1 MPRFVEDIANLRMAD
16 AEEAGGKGANM
27 GEMVAAGLPVPLG
40 FVVLRD
46 SYLAAMRDAGVADEL
61 NAAHRDAMLSVAD
74 QDRFTEMCEKM
85 QALVL
90 KAGMSDDVRERILSS
105 YRTMGSNVI
114 VAVRSSATGEDGADA
129 SFAGMNSTF
138 TNISGEDELI
148 DAVQRCWASLFGARV
163 VAYRASRGFTADPAM
178 AVVVQQMI
186 ASERSGVAFTADPTT
201 DATDRVV
208 VEGAFGQGEVVVSGS
223 VEPDT
228 YVVSKETGEIISR
241 RIGFKQ
247 FKIVRGADGS
257 DQNIDLSPAEAE
269 AQVLNDDE
277 VRTIADI
284 AVGTNA
290 GQIKT
295 GSMSRSERVA
305 KYNQLLR
312 IEEALGDAARYAGDL
327 AFPRFVGPE

>member
-1 MPRFVEDIANLRMAD
+1 
-16 AEEAGGKGANM
+16 
-27 GEMVAAGLPVPLG
+27 MVAAGLPVPLG

-105 YRTMGSNVI
+105 HRTMGSNVI

-163 VAYRASRGFTADPAM
+163 VATGPAAGSPPTRRWRWWSSR
-178 AVVVQQMI
+178 
-186 ASERSGVAFTADPTT
+186 
-201 DATDRVV
+201 
-208 VEGAFGQGEVVVSGS
+208 
-223 VEPDT
+223 
-228 YVVSKETGEIISR
+228 
-241 RIGFKQ
+241 
-247 FKIVRGADGS
+247 
-257 DQNIDLSPAEAE
+257 
-269 AQVLNDDE
+269 
-277 VRTIADI
+277 
-284 AVGTNA
+284 
-290 GQIKT
+290 
-295 GSMSRSERVA
+295 
-305 KYNQLLR
+305 
-312 IEEALGDAARYAGDL
+312 
-327 AFPRFVGPE
+327 